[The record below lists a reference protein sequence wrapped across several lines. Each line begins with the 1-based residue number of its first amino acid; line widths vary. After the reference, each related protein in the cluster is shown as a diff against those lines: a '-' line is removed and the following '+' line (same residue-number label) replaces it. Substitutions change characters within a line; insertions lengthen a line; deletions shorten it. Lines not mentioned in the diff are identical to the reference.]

1 MITNLPPKKAEALI
15 EKILQ
20 PTPQQLSQDEWS
32 YLLQAAEED
41 KDFAVDIRQK
51 ASALRDKHFGRA
63 VYLRGLIE
71 VSNICAKDC
80 FYCGIRRSNNRVKR
94 YRLSPEQI
102 LACCSQGEKLKLH
115 TFVLQSGE
123 DGTLTD
129 SYLIDLIKK
138 IKAGHPQCA
147 VTLSLGERSTQSY
160 QKLYEAGAD
169 RYLLRHETA
178 SAELFAKLKPTE
190 SSLANRMR
198 CLQDL
203 KTIGYQVGC
212 GFMVGAPYQTRQDL
226 AADFCF
232 IQQFKPHMVGI
243 GPFIPHRD
251 TPFANFSAGSLET
264 TLNCLA
270 LLRLSLPKVLL
281 PATTALATLS
291 PEGRILGMNCG
302 CNVVMPNLSPLQ
314 HRSDYT
320 LYDNKAFLNTESAE
334 GISKLAQEF
343 ERFGYFID
351 YSRGDALP
359 Q

>member
-1 MITNLPPKKAEALI
+1 MTILPLNRAETLI

-20 PTPQQLSQDEWS
+20 PTPQPLSQAEWS
-32 YLLQAAEED
+32 YLLQAAEENRN
-41 KDFAVDIRQK
+41 FAVTIRQQ
-51 ASALRDKHFGRA
+51 ASALRDRHFGKA

-80 FYCGIRRSNNRVKR
+80 FYCGIRRSNSKVKR
-94 YRLSPEQI
+94 YRLSKEEI
-102 LACCSQGEKLKLH
+102 WACCSQGEKLKLH

-123 DGTLTD
+123 DGALTD
-129 SYLIDLIKK
+129 SYLVDLIKE
-138 IKAGHPQCA
+138 IKARHPQCA

-169 RYLLRHETA
+169 RYLLRHEAA
-178 SAELFAKLKPTE
+178 SAELFAKLKPAE
-190 SSLANRMR
+190 SSLAKRMR

-212 GFMVGAPYQTRQDL
+212 GFMVGTPYQTWQNL

-243 GPFIPHRD
+243 GPFIPHKD
-251 TPFANFSAGSLET
+251 TPFANFAAGSLET

-291 PEGRILGMNCG
+291 HEGRILGMNCG

-334 GISKLAQEF
+334 GISKLAQEL
-343 ERFGYFID
+343 EHFGYFID
-351 YSRGDALP
+351 YSRGDAQP

>member
-1 MITNLPPKKAEALI
+1 MTILSLHKAEALLERI
-15 EKILQ
+15 SQ
-20 PTPQQLSQDEWS
+20 PEQEQLSLSEWS
-32 YLLQAAEED
+32 ELLQTAEKD
-41 KDFAVDIRQK
+41 KDLAIAMRQK
-51 ASALRDKHFGRA
+51 ASLIRDEHFGKA
-63 VYLRGLIE
+63 VYLRGLVE

-80 FYCGIRRSNNRVKR
+80 FYCGIRRSNSAVKR
-94 YRLSPEQI
+94 YRLSKDEI
-102 LACCSQGEKLKLH
+102 LACCAQGEQLGLH
-115 TFVLQSGE
+115 TFVLQGGE
-123 DGTLTD
+123 DATLND
-129 SYLIDLIKK
+129 SFLVDLIKE
-138 IKAGHPQCA
+138 IKARHPQCA
-147 VTLSLGERSTQSY
+147 LTLSLGERSTQSY

-178 SAELFAKLKPTE
+178 SAELFAKLKPAE
-190 SSLANRMR
+190 SSLANRLR
-198 CLQDL
+198 CLKDL
-203 KTIGYQVGC
+203 KDIGYQVGC
-212 GFMVGAPYQTRQDL
+212 GFMVGAPYQTWQDL

-243 GPFIPHRD
+243 GPFIPHKD

-270 LLRLSLPKVLL
+270 LLRLLLPKVLL
-281 PATTALATLS
+281 PATTALATIS

-334 GISKLAQEF
+334 GISKLAQEL

-351 YSRGDALP
+351 YSRGDAEL